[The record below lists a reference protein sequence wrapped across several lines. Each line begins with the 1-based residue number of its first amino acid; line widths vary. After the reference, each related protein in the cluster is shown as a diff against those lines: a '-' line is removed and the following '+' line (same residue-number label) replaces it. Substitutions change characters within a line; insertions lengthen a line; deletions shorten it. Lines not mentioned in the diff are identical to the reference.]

1 MDCIVYNAHIAT
13 LDGQTPHATAMAIEK
28 GKIAA
33 VGDSSLLAARTQNTK
48 MIDAQNRYIYPGFG
62 DSHMHVL
69 NYGETLTQADLSGL
83 DSIEALIAR
92 VQDFLRQHRVPD
104 GVLVYSSGWNRRPC
118 LQKKG
123 SRQERIWIG
132 SLRLIRSYCP
142 ESAGTCTVVNTKALE
157 QYGIT
162 EHTPQPFGG
171 RFELGSDG
179 KPNGIFHETAQQLV
193 RRERPVTRA
202 QVKTM
207 IQAALK
213 QAAAQGLTCI
223 HSDDLAS
230 IPGLGWQE
238 VHKAYLELEQEGK
251 LPVRIVEQCRFASCE
266 ELQDFLEE
274 EVFYGQGS
282 DVYRLGPIKIIGDGS
297 LGARTAWL
305 REPYSDDGSTRGV
318 SAIQEQELEG
328 MIRLAHQ
335 HDWPVAVHAIGDK
348 TIQTVMDCIARV
360 QSEQPKP
367 IRHGI
372 VHCQITDRSLL
383 KRFASEDIAA
393 YIQPIFLEYDLHMA
407 EKRVGTRAQTSYAW
421 KTLVESGALVCGGLR
436 TARWSLWM
444 Y

>member
-1 MDCIVYNAHIAT
+1 M
-13 LDGQTPHATAMAIEK
+13 
-28 GKIAA
+28 
-33 VGDSSLLAARTQNTK
+33 
-48 MIDAQNRYIYPGFG
+48 
-62 DSHMHVL
+62 
-69 NYGETLTQADLSGL
+69 
-83 DSIEALIAR
+83 
-92 VQDFLRQHRVPD
+92 
-104 GVLVYSSGWNRRPC
+104 
-118 LQKKG
+118 
-123 SRQERIWIG
+123 
-132 SLRLIRSYCP
+132 
-142 ESAGTCTVVNTKALE
+142 
-157 QYGIT
+157 
-162 EHTPQPFGG
+162 
-171 RFELGSDG
+171 GSDG

-318 SAIQEQELEG
+318 SAIQEQELED

-393 YIQPIFLEYDLHMA
+393 YIQPIFLRIRSAYSRKKGRDTRPNQLCMENFGGERGACMRRLGLPGGA
-407 EKRVGTRAQTSYAW
+407 FGCIEKY
-421 KTLVESGALVCGGLR
+421 TLCCYEAG
-436 TARWSLWM
+436 SLWAAGGGVAS
-444 Y
+444 